1 MIIPYKMPYELE
13 EIKEIRK
20 KFGLTQFELANRA
33 NVSQSLIAKIEAG
46 RIDPTYSKTKKI
58 FEAIDALGKK
68 KELKAEQIM
77 TKHII
82 SVKPFDD
89 IKEAINKMKKA
100 NISQMPVIEEHKS
113 IGIVSEAII
122 LGALLDKKGSKI
134 EDIMEDSAP
143 VVSKNTTVNAISDLL
158 RFYPMVLVS
167 ENGELRGI
175 ITKSDLLGKVYK

>member
-1 MIIPYKMPYELE
+1 MPYELS

-20 KFGLTQFELANRA
+20 KFCLTQTQLANLA
-33 NVSQSLIAKIEAG
+33 GVSQSLIAKIEAN

-58 FEAIDALGKK
+58 FDAIDSLGKK

-77 TKHII
+77 TTNII
-82 SVKPFDD
+82 SVKPNDN

-122 LGALLDKKGSKI
+122 LESLLNKKGNKI
-134 EDIMEDSAP
+134 KEIMEDSAP
-143 VVSKNTTVNAISDLL
+143 VVSKNTAVNAVSNLL

-167 ENGELRGI
+167 DSGELKGI
-175 ITKSDLLGKVYK
+175 I